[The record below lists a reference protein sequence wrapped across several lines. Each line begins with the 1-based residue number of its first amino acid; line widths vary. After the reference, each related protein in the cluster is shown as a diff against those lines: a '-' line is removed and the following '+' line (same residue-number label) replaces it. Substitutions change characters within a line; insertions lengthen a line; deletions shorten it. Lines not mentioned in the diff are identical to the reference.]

1 VLGLPR
7 PAQRVVVVET
17 RRTSGRP
24 AVYAVMGLAAALA
37 PALLTF
43 LAVSGEAEAKDAS
56 ASSSEPAGLYGGA
69 KPLRRPA
76 ELAEFLAEP
85 PPDED
90 SVDLESPS
98 SEASFRKANSLPDA
112 FQGEPRRPTPY
123 SDGKWLAEMSDVEK
137 AERNAK
143 LDALSAKW
151 KKREEE
157 LEYYD
162 SIRSGWGPGPE
173 RINGRFAMFFLVTG
187 LVTEYYTGQS
197 LPQQVYTLLQTLSII
212 D

>member
-1 VLGLPR
+1 
-7 PAQRVVVVET
+7 
-17 RRTSGRP
+17 
-24 AVYAVMGLAAALA
+24 
-37 PALLTF
+37 
-43 LAVSGEAEAKDAS
+43 
-56 ASSSEPAGLYGGA
+56 
-69 KPLRRPA
+69 
-76 ELAEFLAEP
+76 
-85 PPDED
+85 
-90 SVDLESPS
+90 
-98 SEASFRKANSLPDA
+98 
-112 FQGEPRRPTPY
+112 
-123 SDGKWLAEMSDVEK
+123 MSDVEK

-157 LEYYD
+157 LEYYE